1 MFAAAVFTPLSEA
14 TAMIFLNPVFAMM
27 LAIPLLGEKV
37 GPVRWMAALIAM
49 LGALI
54 LLRPTATSFQP
65 AAFLT
70 LSAAIFL
77 GAELIF
83 IRRLTGGEAPLQILP
98 INNLLGTLNST
109 LAVAFVWRA
118 PSLLQWMALVLI
130 GGLMAAAQLCFVN
143 AMARDDAGFASP
155 FYMPR

>member
-1 MFAAAVFTPLSEA
+1 MDCGVEPAFVCIAGQSGAFYICFSFYFRGFFWCHPSLVRPALKLHVGRTVLGWAGVTLMFAAAAFTPLSEA
-14 TAMIFLNPVFAMM
+14 RAIIFLNPVFAMM

-37 GPVRWMAALIAM
+37 GPFRWMAALIAM

-70 LSAAIFL
+70 LNAAIFL

-83 IRRLTGGEAPLQILP
+83 IKRLTG
-98 INNLLGTLNST
+98 S
-109 LAVAFVWRA
+109 LAN
-118 PSLLQWMALVLI
+118 PS
-130 GGLMAAAQLCFVN
+130 
-143 AMARDDAGFASP
+143 D
-155 FYMPR
+155 

>member
-1 MFAAAVFTPLSEA
+1 MFAAAAFTPLSEA
-14 TAMIFLNPVFAMM
+14 RVIIFLNPVFAMM

-77 GAELIF
+77 EAELIF
-83 IRRLTGGEAPLQILP
+83 IRRLTGG
-98 INNLLGTLNST
+98 
-109 LAVAFVWRA
+109 
-118 PSLLQWMALVLI
+118 
-130 GGLMAAAQLCFVN
+130 
-143 AMARDDAGFASP
+143 
-155 FYMPR
+155 